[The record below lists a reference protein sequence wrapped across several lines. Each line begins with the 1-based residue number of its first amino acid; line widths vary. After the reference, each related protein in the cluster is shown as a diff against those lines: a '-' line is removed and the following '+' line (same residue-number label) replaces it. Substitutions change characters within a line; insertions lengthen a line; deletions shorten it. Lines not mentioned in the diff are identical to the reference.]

1 MISVILKSQSSTEQ
15 TTGMKML
22 VRSSLRSRRFMRDS
36 TLARRKISMSSTML
50 HTAGSVSVY
59 LTMTMTNLGTTA
71 ISQGSIVKF
80 TPVIFHNLAGYY
92 SHLFVKNFGNPSVWS
107 CSGKNKGNI
116 KCIPNN
122 EEEFYHF

>member
-1 MISVILKSQSSTEQ
+1 
-15 TTGMKML
+15 
-22 VRSSLRSRRFMRDS
+22 
-36 TLARRKISMSSTML
+36 ML

-80 TPVIFHNLAGYY
+80 TPVIFHNLAGYG

-107 CSGKNKGNI
+107 CSGKSKGNI